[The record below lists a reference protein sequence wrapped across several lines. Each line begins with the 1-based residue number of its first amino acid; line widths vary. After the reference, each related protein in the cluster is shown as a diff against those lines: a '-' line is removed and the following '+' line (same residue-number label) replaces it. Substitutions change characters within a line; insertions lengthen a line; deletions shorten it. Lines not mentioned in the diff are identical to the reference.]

1 MEIADLT
8 ELFRGSRFNVF
19 ARAVAGGG
27 VVRAVA
33 VPGGASQPRR
43 EIDAW
48 VDHARGLGAKGLAWL
63 PVTAEPSG
71 PVANNTTPEEQL
83 SAAEAAGAREGDV
96 IIFAAGSVA
105 QAASLLGMMRL
116 EIARRIGVK
125 PDRLW
130 DFLWITEF
138 PMFEW
143 NETEGRVDA
152 VHHPFTRPFDEDVGL
167 LDSDPLK
174 VRAVAYDIVCNGLE
188 LASGSL
194 RIHESEVQARVFR
207 AMGIDDE
214 NAQRRFGFFLEA
226 LQYGTPPHGG
236 FAPGIDRIVRLLCGE
251 PDIREVIAFPK
262 TQRAEDLMAGTPSAV
277 DPAQLRELGLS
288 LTPRP
293 RLDAP

>member
-1 MEIADLT
+1 MTAD
-8 ELFRGSRFNVF
+8 
-19 ARAVAGGG
+19 
-27 VVRAVA
+27 
-33 VPGGASQPRR
+33 
-43 EIDAW
+43 
-48 VDHARGLGAKGLAWL
+48 
-63 PVTAEPSG
+63 PSG
-71 PVANNTTPEEQL
+71 PVANNTTPEEQR

-105 QAASLLGMMRL
+105 YAASLLGMMRL
-116 EIARRIGVK
+116 EIARRIDVK

-152 VHHPFTRPFDEDVGL
+152 VHHPFTRPFDEDVAL

-207 AMGIDDE
+207 AMGIDEE

-293 RLDAP
+293 QLDVP